1 MRPSALEPIELMYI
15 QIVKRI
21 RTRNALGAPIMLLSI
36 PPFFLPLT
44 TGGAC
49 AQGAST
55 GVEAFA
61 DLPINHKPDHAH
73 QIL

>member
-1 MRPSALEPIELMYI
+1 
-15 QIVKRI
+15 
-21 RTRNALGAPIMLLSI
+21 MLLSI